1 MSKDYT
7 FNPGDFVVYPAHGV
21 GQVKEI
27 QQTAVAGQSLD
38 LIAINFNKD
47 KMMLR
52 IPLNN
57 ARKSGLRQISNA
69 SIMDDAIVILKG
81 KAKAKRGQ
89 WSRRSQEYLTK
100 INSGDP
106 IAVAE
111 VVRDLY
117 KDPAVSEQTYSER
130 QMYDFAVSRLSSEY
144 AAVHSIQE
152 KEALSQI
159 ETILRDR
166 SVKSDVS

>member
-57 ARKSGLRQISNA
+57 ARKSGLRQISHA
-69 SIMDDAIVILKG
+69 SVMADAITTLQG

-89 WSRRSQEYLTK
+89 WSKRSQEYMSK

-106 IAVAE
+106 ISVAE

-117 KDPAVSEQTYSER
+117 KDPINSEQTYSER
-130 QMYDFAVSRLSSEY
+130 QIYDFAMSRLSSEY
-144 AAVHSIQE
+144 AAVHAIQE
-152 KEALSQI
+152 KEAQSQI
-159 ETILRDR
+159 ESILRSK
-166 SVKSDVS
+166 SVKSDV

>member
-38 LIAINFNKD
+38 LIAINFNKE

-52 IPLNN
+52 IPLSN

-69 SIMDDAIVILKG
+69 SVMNDAITTLQG

-89 WSRRSQEYLTK
+89 WSRRSQEYMTK
-100 INSGDP
+100 INSGEP
-106 IAVAE
+106 ISVAE

-117 KDPAVSEQTYSER
+117 KDPAISEQTYSER
-130 QMYDFAVSRLSSEY
+130 QMYDFAMSRLSSEY
-144 AAVHSIQE
+144 AAVHAIQE
-152 KEALSQI
+152 KEAQSQI
-159 ETILRDR
+159 ESILR
-166 SVKSDVS
+166 SKAVKSDA